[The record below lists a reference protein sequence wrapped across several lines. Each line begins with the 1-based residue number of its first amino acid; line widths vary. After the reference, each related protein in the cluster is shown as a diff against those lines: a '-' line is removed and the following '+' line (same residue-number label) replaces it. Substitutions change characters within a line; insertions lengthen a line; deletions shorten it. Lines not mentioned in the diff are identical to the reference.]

1 MLLPDA
7 VRAAGAAQRL
17 LLPLL
22 PRIMPTPLPLSLLMS
37 DFSPGQRWLSET
49 ETELGL
55 GIVEQVDYRLV
66 TIFFPACDEQ
76 RSYARH
82 NAPLARLLLEVGDT
96 LTTAAGQQLQ
106 VTAVEL
112 IDGIAFYLAHPA
124 DQPDA
129 LQRVSELQLG
139 HQLDLRTANERLFTG
154 QLDSSPW
161 FALRH
166 AAMIVADQLARSP
179 VRGLLGPRV
188 ELLGHQLHIAHSVG
202 QRFAPRVLLADEV
215 GLGKTIEAGMILH
228 QQLRTGRAQRALLVV
243 PPALVHQWFV
253 EMVRRFNLHFSIF
266 DAERVAA
273 LTQPADPLAD
283 DLPGQQDDAPDAPIN
298 PFSSEQLVLISSDFL
313 LSCNEADLLAA
324 GWDMLVVDEAHH
336 LAWQPDA
343 PGAAYQ
349 RVEKLAAQTRGVL
362 LLTATPE
369 QLGQAS
375 HYARLRLLD
384 PDRYPSLAQFVEEQ
398 GHYREIAAL
407 AAELHDQPQ
416 WSETLRQ
423 QAARYVHDVPIE
435 ETHRAAILTEL
446 IDRSG
451 TGRVLF
457 RNTRKQISGFPRRH
471 AHPVPLPLPAA
482 YQQAAKDGDA
492 LLPETA
498 FADDQWC
505 ELDSR
510 AAWLVTFLREHRR
523 DKVLVICAR
532 RNSAC
537 DLHAWLSYRH
547 GLSVAVFHEQLDL
560 IARDRAAAWFAESE
574 DGAQALICS
583 EIGSEGRNFQF
594 AQHLVLFDLPR
605 NPDLLEQR
613 IGRLDRIGQQ
623 SDIHIH
629 LPYFSDHPQAV
640 LLHWYLDGM
649 DAFRQPNAAGG
660 LIWQDTADALSA
672 ALATPAD
679 KALLDTLL
687 AVTQHAASAAR
698 SLLEQGRDRLL
709 ELSSCDN
716 ANAAQLIAAVEA
728 ADAHSPLPFLEQVF
742 ECYGVEQE
750 AHSDHAWIFLPGAQ
764 MAEPFPGLPD
774 DGITVTDQRALA
786 LSRDDMQFLT
796 LEHPLLENALDLV
809 LSGDRGKACVA
820 LLKNKRIPA
829 GTLLLECLF
838 RVEVQAPKHL
848 QAERF
853 LPHTL
858 LRQLLDARGKDLSA
872 SVAID
877 ALSRQCRNLDS
888 ALARKIVSSQRA
900 LLETLIARASAAASN
915 DARAL
920 LLSADQTMRTGQ
932 QQELDRLRA
941 LRERNPAIP
950 ETEVLALQAQQQ
962 ALSDA
967 FAQGHCQLAAVRV
980 IVVSDE

>member
-1 MLLPDA
+1 
-7 VRAAGAAQRL
+7 
-17 LLPLL
+17 
-22 PRIMPTPLPLSLLMS
+22 MS

-66 TIFFPACDEQ
+66 TIFFPACGEQ

-82 NAPLARLLLEVGDT
+82 NAPLARMLLEVGDT
-96 LTTAAGQQLQ
+96 FTTVAGEQLIVSEVTLLDGVAVYQ
-106 VTAVEL
+106 V
-112 IDGIAFYLAHPA
+112 HPA
-124 DQPDA
+124 DDSTAQ
-129 LQRVSELQLG
+129 QQVSELQLD

-166 AAMIVADQLARSP
+166 AAMIAEDNLARSP

-215 GLGKTIEAGMILH
+215 GLGKTIEAGLILH
-228 QQLRTGRAQRALLVV
+228 QQLRTARAQRVLLVV

-253 EMVRRFNLHFSIF
+253 EMARRFNLHFSIF

-273 LTQPADPLAD
+273 LADTVDYVLD
-283 DLPGQQDDAPDAPIN
+283 DNWDEDLEVDQLVSTPVN
-298 PFSSEQLVLISSDFL
+298 PFSSEQLILISSDFL
-313 LSCNEADLLAA
+313 LSCDEQALLDA
-324 GWDMLVVDEAHH
+324 GWDLLVVDEAHH
-336 LAWQPDA
+336 LQWQPDA
-343 PGAAYQ
+343 PSAAYQ
-349 RVEKLAAQTRGVL
+349 RVEKLAALSRGVL

-384 PDRYPSLAQFVEEQ
+384 PDRYPSLEQFIEEQ
-398 GHYREIAAL
+398 SHYREVAEL
-407 AAELHDQPQ
+407 AAELHDQQ
-416 WSETLRQ
+416 SWSAALRQ
-423 QAARYVHDVPIE
+423 RAAHYVQDIAIE
-435 ETHRAAILTEL
+435 EGNRDAILAEL

-457 RNTRKQISGFPRRH
+457 RNTRKQISGFPQRH
-471 AHPVPLPLPAA
+471 AHPVPLPVADSYRDLPA
-482 YQQAAKDGDA
+482 DA
-492 LLPETA
+492 DPLCPETT
-498 FADDQWC
+498 FSDDKWC
-505 ELDSR
+505 DIDSR
-510 AAWLVTFLREHRR
+510 ADWLVTFLRQHRR
-523 DKVLVICAR
+523 DKVLVICSR
-532 RNSAC
+532 RDTAC

-547 GLSVAVFHEQLDL
+547 GLNVALFHEQLDL

-605 NPDLLEQR
+605 NPDVLEQR

-623 SDIHIH
+623 AEIHIH
-629 LPYFSDHPQAV
+629 LPHFADHAQAV

-660 LIWQDTADALSA
+660 EISQETAADLSA
-672 ALATPAD
+672 ALATPND
-679 KALLDTLL
+679 PVLLDRLL
-687 AVTQHAASAAR
+687 QHTRRAADQAR
-698 SLLEQGRDRLL
+698 ALLEQGRDRLL

-716 ANAAQLIAAVEA
+716 ANAEQLIAEVQA
-728 ADAHSPLPFLEQVF
+728 ADQQSPLPFLEQAF
-742 ECYGVEQE
+742 ECYGVDMEP
-750 AHSDHAWIFLPGAQ
+750 HSEHAWIFMPGAQ
-764 MAEPFPGLPD
+764 MAEPLPGLPD

-786 LSRDDMQFLT
+786 LTRDDMQFLT
-796 LEHPLLENALDLV
+796 FEHPLVENTLDLV
-809 LSGDRGKACVA
+809 LSGDRGKACVT

-838 RVEVQAPKHL
+838 RIEVQAPKRL

-853 LPHTL
+853 LPHSM
-858 LRQLLDARGKDLSA
+858 LRQLVDARGKDLSA

-888 ALARKIVSSQRA
+888 ALARKIVSSQRP
-900 LLETLIARASAAASN
+900 LLEQLIAQAADAASQE
-915 DARAL
+915 ASQWLAE
-920 LLSADQTMRTGQ
+920 ADQAMRVAQ
-932 QQELDRLRA
+932 QQELDRLHA
-941 LRERNPAIP
+941 LRARNPAIP
-950 ETEVLALQAQQQ
+950 KSEVTALEQQQQ
-962 ALSDA
+962 ALSKA
-967 FAQGHCQLAAVRV
+967 YAEGHCQLAAVRV